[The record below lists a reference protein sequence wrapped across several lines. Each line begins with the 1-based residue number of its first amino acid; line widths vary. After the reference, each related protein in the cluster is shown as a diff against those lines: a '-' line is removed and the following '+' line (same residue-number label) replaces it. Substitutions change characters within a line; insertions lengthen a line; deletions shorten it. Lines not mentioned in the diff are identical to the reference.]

1 MAKNLNAEEAS
12 SASEPAASRAL
23 GQAPVPCK
31 SMDVRTHSGGLSPSP
46 VAAPVVKK
54 KPVRRL
60 VSDGDVA
67 AKRLQVQGDREKAAS
82 FRVERLQLLA
92 RLSQLDHHV
101 DMYAG
106 SVLEGAAAVVQLL
119 DRQRWEEGQARRAE
133 IAREA
138 MGNPPTRVKSSSTSS
153 SQGQAG
159 PASPAPVAG
168 PSRPRTA
175 SPRGPPWATSS
186 PKRRFVGTI
195 PKIKRDVV
203 TDAQVERSRMREKCG
218 YRGRGQRSQSRSR
231 GSKPRGG
238 QQQFHHGSAGERNRR
253 GDRVSHPAQDRGHR
267 RAGAGQRARQQG
279 YHSTVDSHGRSFQA
293 DSTLDWTGDELWE
306 EDEGRE

>member
-1 MAKNLNAEEAS
+1 M
-12 SASEPAASRAL
+12 
-23 GQAPVPCK
+23 
-31 SMDVRTHSGGLSPSP
+31 
-46 VAAPVVKK
+46 
-54 KPVRRL
+54 
-60 VSDGDVA
+60 
-67 AKRLQVQGDREKAAS
+67 
-82 FRVERLQLLA
+82 
-92 RLSQLDHHV
+92 
-101 DMYAG
+101 
-106 SVLEGAAAVVQLL
+106 EGAAAVVELL
-119 DRQRWEEGQARRAE
+119 DRQRWEQGQARREE

-138 MGNPPTRVKSSSTSS
+138 MGHPPTRAKTTSSSS

-168 PSRPRTA
+168 PSRPRTV

-186 PKRRFVGTI
+186 PKRHFVGTI
-195 PKIKRDVV
+195 PKFKKDVV

-238 QQQFHHGSAGERNRR
+238 QQYHHSSAGERNRR

-267 RAGAGQRARQQG
+267 RLGAGQRARQQG
-279 YHSTVDSHGRSFQA
+279 YHSTVDSHGRSIQA

-306 EDEGRE
+306 DEEGRE